1 VQAQSWSAAVDE
13 ITVSPG
19 ATGVTVA
26 GSIISLESGAATLDV
41 GTGRFAM
48 PNATASVSA
57 FQAGQGKAFEGSM
70 HLVLGPLTSLVL
82 I

>member
-1 VQAQSWSAAVDE
+1 MDG

-48 PNATASVSA
+48 PNSTASVSA
-57 FQAGQGKAFEGSM
+57 FQYRQEKAFEVSM

-82 I
+82 IY